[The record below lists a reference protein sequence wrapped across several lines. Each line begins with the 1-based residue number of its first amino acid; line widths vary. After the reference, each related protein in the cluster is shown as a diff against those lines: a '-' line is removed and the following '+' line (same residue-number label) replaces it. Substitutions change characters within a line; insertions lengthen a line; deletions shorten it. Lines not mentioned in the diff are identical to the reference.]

1 VLLIALTLGLAFAV
15 PLILGVWSNPFKYL
29 VPTSD
34 SPAFERMQERARPVV
49 TGFGTYAGRFGK
61 RFATVVRA
69 LLLAVGT
76 LVIWLAQRA
85 WQTMRRGFRW
95 LMARMRGLRAPLIS
109 AGQAITRSSSA
120 AVRSVGSAA
129 RTAGRTIGGATRTTG
144 RTIGG
149 ATRAGGRRA
158 ARIGRASGHR
168 VEGLS
173 RATGRGAGEFAGAAV
188 HAVARG
194 SARLLV
200 LLKAIGLSIWTFI
213 LSVAIAL
220 VTLAEFVVTKSGEA
234 ALMSAV
240 RVAGF
245 RRSGVRR
252 RPRPARFSRMPEP
265 EVVVSRIEPE
275 VIVAPEPEA
284 EPELEPVPADEGV
297 IDRIKPVL
305 EGFSFARDD
314 TSEPPPSRRIA
325 SSRLVLAV
333 VVSAT
338 GFAVLVILVV
348 RWAGATIRGIVS

>member
-1 VLLIALTLGLAFAV
+1 MLLIALTLGLALAV

-29 VPTSD
+29 APTSD

-49 TGFGTYAGRFGK
+49 AGFGTYAGRFGK
-61 RFATVVRA
+61 RLATVARG
-69 LLLAVGT
+69 LLIAVGT

-85 WQTMRRGFRW
+85 WQTIGRGSRW
-95 LMARMRGLRAPLIS
+95 LAGRVRGIRAPLLS
-109 AGQAITRSSSA
+109 AAGAIGRSSST
-120 AVRSVGSAA
+120 AVRTVGS
-129 RTAGRTIGGATRTTG
+129 
-144 RTIGG
+144 

-158 ARIGRASGHR
+158 AKVGRASGR
-168 VEGLS
+168 RFAGLS
-173 RATGRGAGEFAGAAV
+173 RSTG
-188 HAVARG
+188 
-194 SARLLV
+194 V
-200 LLKAIGLSIWTFI
+200 LLGAFGLSVWTFI

-220 VTLAEFVVTKSGEA
+220 VSIAEFVVTKSGEA
-234 ALMSAV
+234 AMMSAV
-240 RVAGF
+240 RLAGF
-245 RRSGVRR
+245 RRAGVRR
-252 RPRPARFSRMPEP
+252 RPRATRFSRMPEP

-275 VIVAPEPEA
+275 VVVMPEAEA
-284 EPELEPVPADEGV
+284 EPETEPNPADEGV

-314 TSEPPPSRRIA
+314 TSEPPPTRRIA